1 MAWADPLLVMGLRP
15 AGSGCLPRLSTL
27 RIRDH
32 ASRDRHP
39 AQHSPSAAANHA
51 TRASVSQPTLHVN
64 TSSPI
69 TGFPSTYLRLPRVD
83 LRSSTGV
90 NLRFAFHSEEFA
102 VTAKTL
108 TRAGAQ
114 DAHVVVSRISAEE
127 MNKSDDSRATVRGE
141 LLLHTA

>member
-1 MAWADPLLVMGLRP
+1 MAWADPLAGHGPAACWLRMSSASQHPPNPGPRQLRP
-15 AGSGCLPRLSTL
+15 PPST
-27 RIRDH
+27 
-32 ASRDRHP
+32 AFT
-39 AQHSPSAAANHA
+39 SAAANHA

-102 VTAKTL
+102 VTAETL